1 MNWYSK
7 RLLLAAVY
15 KSTEIYMLQDQSP
28 DKIETLNF
36 LERRLNDFQT
46 LGSVRNTVKKSIVF
60 FVGYIKLIS
69 NLDVKISI
77 GYCSNS

>member
-1 MNWYSK
+1 
-7 RLLLAAVY
+7 
-15 KSTEIYMLQDQSP
+15 MLQDQSP

-46 LGSVRNTVKKSIVF
+46 LGSVRNTVKKSILF
-60 FVGYIKLIS
+60 FVVYIKLIS

-77 GYCSNS
+77 GYCSDS